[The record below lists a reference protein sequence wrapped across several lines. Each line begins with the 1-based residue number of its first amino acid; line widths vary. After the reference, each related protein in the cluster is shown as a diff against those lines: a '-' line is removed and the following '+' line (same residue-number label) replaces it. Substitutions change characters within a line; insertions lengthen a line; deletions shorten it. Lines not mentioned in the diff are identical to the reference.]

1 MPPNIR
7 RIMDAQ
13 HSGAAALAPNEA
25 QIREALKAVVDP
37 EIGLDVINLGLI
49 YDVKIDGDRV
59 GILMTLTT
67 PGCPVAGM
75 FLASV
80 KSAVEALPG
89 VTECNVEL
97 TFTPPWDP
105 RVHCTEDA
113 KMMLGLYY

>member
-1 MPPNIR
+1 
-7 RIMDAQ
+7 MDIVDGGTRP
-13 HSGAAALAPNEA
+13 STEPELTPER
-25 QIREALKAVVDP
+25 IREALKSVVDP

-49 YDVKIDGDRV
+49 YDIAIDGSKV
-59 GILMTLTT
+59 AVLMTLTT

-80 KSAVEALPG
+80 KSAIEAIPG
-89 VTECNVEL
+89 VTECTVDL

-105 RVHCTEDA
+105 RAHCSEEA

>member
-1 MPPNIR
+1 
-7 RIMDAQ
+7 MDAEQ
-13 HSGAAALAPNEA
+13 AGVTQVAPTEE

-59 GILMTLTT
+59 GIVMTLTT

-80 KSAVEALPG
+80 KSAVEAIPG
-89 VTECNVEL
+89 VAECNVEL
-97 TFTPPWDP
+97 TFNPPWDP
-105 RVHCTEDA
+105 RVHCSEDA